1 MTKKMVKRRLKTLTK
16 VGLALF
22 IAGVAVII
30 IAGSGA
36 LLKYQNVDGANIGA
50 GGLVF
55 VGGLI
60 ILAGVIVAIVGFFTS
75 WPS

>member
-1 MTKKMVKRRLKTLTK
+1 MTKKMVKRRLRTLTK

-30 IAGSGA
+30 IAGA